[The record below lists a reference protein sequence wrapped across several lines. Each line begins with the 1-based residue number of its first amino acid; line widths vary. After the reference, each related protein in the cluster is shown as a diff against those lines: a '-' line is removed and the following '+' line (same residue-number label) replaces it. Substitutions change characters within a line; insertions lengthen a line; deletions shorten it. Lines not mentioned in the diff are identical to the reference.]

1 MRTQAEPGLRPAT
14 PEALLAGALAL
25 RIALQPIVRAHDGRV
40 VGHEALL
47 RGEHA
52 LGFTTPPA
60 LLDHAHLLSCLA
72 GVEAMLHIRAVESF
86 AAVAPCCSTLYL
98 NLDGRSLAQGGLA
111 VLAPALWSAEQ
122 HGIPRDRICIELGE
136 THRGLLAPD
145 TAGLLRAMGL
155 RVALDDLGSGFSEI
169 RSLAGGAIDVVK
181 LDRVLVA
188 ESGRDQRRQD
198 FLAGLVRFAH
208 GLGAQ
213 VVAEG
218 VETAAD
224 CAACRAAGVDLLQGW
239 FIARP
244 EEDHPSLARHYPQV
258 APRAPRPAAF
268 ARH

>member
-1 MRTQAEPGLRPAT
+1 MQAQPSLYPPDAES
-14 PEALLAGALAL
+14 LLDGAAAL
-25 RIALQPIVRAHDGRV
+25 RIALQPIVSADDGSV
-40 VGHEALL
+40 MGHEALL
-47 RGEHA
+47 RGHAA
-52 LGFTTPPA
+52 LGFATPLA
-60 LLDHAHLLSCLA
+60 LLDHAAALRCLPA
-72 GVEAMLHIRAVESF
+72 LEARLHVHALEAF
-86 AAVAPCCSTLYL
+86 ADVASRSATLFL
-98 NLDGRSLAQGGLA
+98 NLDGRSVAMAGLA
-111 VLAPALWSAEQ
+111 VLAPALDAARRL
-122 HGIPRDRICIELGE
+122 GIPYQRICIELGE

-145 TAGLLRAMGL
+145 TATLLRAMGL
-155 RVALDDLGSGFSEI
+155 RVALDDLGNGFSEI

-188 ESGRDQRRQD
+188 ESGRDPRRQD

-244 EEDHPSLARHYPQV
+244 EEDHPRLAHRYPQV
-258 APRAPRPAAF
+258 L
-268 ARH
+268 RH

>member
-1 MRTQAEPGLRPAT
+1 MKMRAQPGLYPRSAD
-14 PEALLAGALAL
+14 ALMAGAGAL
-25 RIALQPIVRAHDGRV
+25 RIALQPIVSADDGRV
-40 VGHEALL
+40 MGHEALL
-47 RGEHA
+47 RGHA
-52 LGFTTPPA
+52 LLGFDTPLELLDQAAALHCLPA
-60 LLDHAHLLSCLA
+60 L
-72 GVEAMLHIRAVESF
+72 EAQLHVRALEAF
-86 AAVAPCCSTLYL
+86 ADIAPPSATLFL
-98 NLDGRSLAQGGLA
+98 NLDGRSVAMAGLG
-111 VLAPALWSAEQ
+111 VLAPALEAAKRL
-122 HGIPRDRICIELGE
+122 GIGYGRICIELGE

-181 LDRVLVA
+181 LDRVLVF
-188 ESGRDQRRQD
+188 ESGRDPRRQD

-258 APRAPRPAAF
+258 APRPAAF